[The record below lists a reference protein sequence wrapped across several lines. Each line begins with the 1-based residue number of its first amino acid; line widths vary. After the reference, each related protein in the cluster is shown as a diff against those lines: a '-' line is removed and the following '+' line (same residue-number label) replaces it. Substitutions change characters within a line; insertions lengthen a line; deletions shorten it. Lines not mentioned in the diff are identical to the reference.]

1 MPRSSCFGLVK
12 RDQALSF
19 HLSFIT
25 PQTRKRK
32 ATDLTDNA
40 FGSRKQTKTE
50 DTDQHSLPATP
61 LNTPPLTTMD
71 SDDEFMSGL
80 SSQEEAFGGTQ
91 DSDDGSLGDGVYMK
105 MICKFFPNDFEANS
119 HSLAVDF
126 DDDEPENGFSQD
138 KDILKPP
145 RKPYEVEFKVYGPAD
160 IQAHQDKQIDQV
172 SAILGQPS
180 EASAI
185 LLRYLRWNKE
195 KLIEDYMD
203 KPDAILEKAGLG
215 PHAGQTPQTVIIKGF
230 VCDIC
235 FEMGPGLESYAMK
248 CGHRYCVGCYRQ
260 YLCQKIMDEGEA
272 ARIQCPTE
280 KCNRIVDSKSLN
292 LLVTAELKSR
302 CVNLKRSRLNPL
314 TVLGIKS
321 C

>member
-1 MPRSSCFGLVK
+1 M
-12 RDQALSF
+12 
-19 HLSFIT
+19 
-25 PQTRKRK
+25 
-32 ATDLTDNA
+32 
-40 FGSRKQTKTE
+40 
-50 DTDQHSLPATP
+50 SLPATP

-91 DSDDGSLGDGVYMK
+91 DSDDGSLGDTPHLSVTGK
-105 MICKFFPNDFEANS
+105 
-119 HSLAVDF
+119 SLATESETDSNCVVIDF
-126 DDDEPENGFSQD
+126 DDDEPENEFSQD

-145 RKPYEVEFKVYGPAD
+145 RKAYEVEFKVYGPAD
-160 IQAHQDKQIDQV
+160 IQAHQDNQIDEV

-215 PHAGQTPQTVIIKGF
+215 PYAGQTPETAIIKGF
-230 VCDIC
+230 VCNIC
-235 FEMGPGLESYAMK
+235 CEDEPGLESYAMK
-248 CGHRYCVGCYRQ
+248 CGHRYCVNCYRQ
-260 YLCQKIMDEGEA
+260 YLAQKIKDEGEA

-280 KCNRIVDSKSLN
+280 KCNRIVDSKSLK
-292 LLVTAELKSR
+292 LLVVAELESRYGKSKLLKINDTNHFR
-302 CVNLKRSRLNPL
+302 YHVLLTRTYVDDKENLKWCPAPECEYALECNIKKRELGRIVP
-314 TVLGIKS
+314 TVS
-321 C
+321 